1 MKGTMFLLGY
11 IALFLSTSGFLFKT
25 MHWPGATVLL
35 FSGFATLLVTLLST
49 LVYFAKFLPRKPYS
63 FWLRTGAGLA
73 SLMLISIGF
82 MFKIMHWPGAG
93 IMYTLGTLVFNIMF
107 LPLFF
112 YYLYKHGFSK
122 TTVNEKA

>member
-1 MKGTMFLLGY
+1 MSKSVFVLG
-11 IALFLSTSGFLFKT
+11 FLSSFFVGMGFFFKT